1 MTGFLTVLLLCIRLL
16 ERSTKKCVRWFC
28 LFWGFHYYRHQC
40 LNIEL
45 WNWFLVLS
53 CLSATTRLPI
63 AGAAETHGMTISD
76 VRELQS
82 SLKTLKSTIEESDAC
97 LYAPTNDDIYNDNC
111 IFKFMH
117 CYLLEL
123 EVILIED
130 MQVTVDYHEETK
142 TNIYHLKKNLE
153 EHQYN
158 RSSCSPCEAQ
168 RVANTTIFLQNL
180 EDLLKR
186 IGNTVS

>member
-1 MTGFLTVLLLCIRLL
+1 
-16 ERSTKKCVRWFC
+16 KCVRWFC

-82 SLKTLKSTIEESDAC
+82 SLKTLKSTIE
-97 LYAPTNDDIYNDNC
+97 DNC

-142 TNIYHLKKNLE
+142 TNIYHLKKKLE